1 MTSNNLT
8 INMNNNNIDEFGRD
22 LSLKIKKPT
31 QVDTQLDAHQV
42 KENEKAINEFTNYL
56 SRFKGMS
63 WADISDMVEEEEEEE
78 KRKVETEELRKVLEQ
93 RKELLKKGL
102 YELEEGEELDL

>member
-1 MTSNNLT
+1 MTSNNAE
-8 INMNNNNIDEFGRD
+8 MNLNNKNIDEFGRD
-22 LSLKIKKPT
+22 LSLKAPKHVQEENQKQT
-31 QVDTQLDAHQV
+31 QE
-42 KENEKAINEFTNYL
+42 KENEKAVIEFRKYL

-63 WADISDMVEEEEEEE
+63 WADIDDMVEEEEEEE
-78 KRKVETEELRKVLEQ
+78 KRKVEREELCKVLEE